1 MGVNLIA
8 DDSDD
13 MERVPSVTSV
23 HKFFTSTFQFT

>member
-23 HKFFTSTFQFT
+23 SKLFAIPFQYT